1 MIVLQLTILFYD
13 NSDILDCNCW
23 LMYQLCS
30 FSIIFWIGVWG
41 CFSCWWSNCWMF
53 PIFSLQFGWSHISLC
68 IFYSWY
74 WYLYIYSTNYTNE
87 IINEII
93 YSGVSWINYCLVAA
107 PAAAL
112 PFVYKANED
121 YRRSN
126 LDKNSVEDKCPLISQ
141 SEDEIASQELT

>member
-1 MIVLQLTILFYD
+1 MIIVIYLTVIVGSCANYAASPLFFELASEVAFPVD
-13 NSDILDCNCW
+13 EAI
-23 LMYQLCS
+23 
-30 FSIIFWIGVWG
+30 VG
-41 CFSCWWSNCWMF
+41 CFLSSVYNLVGA
-53 PIFSLQFGWSHISLC
+53 IFLFAFFIPD
-68 IFYSWY
+68 I
-74 WYLYIYSTNYTNE
+74 
-87 IINEII
+87 
-93 YSGVSWINYCLVAA
+93 GVSWINYCLVAA